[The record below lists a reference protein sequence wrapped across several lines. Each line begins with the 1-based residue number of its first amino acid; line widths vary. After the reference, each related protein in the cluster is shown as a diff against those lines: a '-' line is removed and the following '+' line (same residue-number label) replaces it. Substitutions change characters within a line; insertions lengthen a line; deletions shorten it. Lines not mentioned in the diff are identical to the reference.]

1 MKPLLAILFALCM
14 QGAQAQ
20 TYPAKPVKVIVPY
33 PAGAVGDIMIRIVGE
48 RLNAILGQA
57 FVIENRA
64 GGGGLAATEA
74 VANAAPDGYTLLFN
88 GPNHVT
94 NLGLYKKVPYDP
106 VADFIPIVIVGTS
119 QTVFVAHATT
129 GFKSLQQF
137 IDAAKAKPMDLNYAS
152 SGSGTGTHLS
162 MEMLMRA
169 TGVKLTHVPFR
180 GGTPAAT
187 AIVSG
192 QVHVGFTTPPLVKG
206 FVADGRLVPLAVGG
220 SKRLSAF
227 PDVPSLGDLGLLNYD
242 VEVWFGLLGP
252 KAIPQAAVDT
262 LSREVRRILAEPGM
276 AEKFDTLGFTIVGST
291 PAEFDGFIKRET
303 QRWPKIIRELGIEAG

>member
-1 MKPLLAILFALCM
+1 MKSLLAILFALCM

-20 TYPAKPVKVIVPY
+20 SYPAKPVKVIVPY

-192 QVHVGFTTPPLVKG
+192 QVHVGFTTPPLVKS

-220 SKRLSAF
+220 SKRLAAF
-227 PDVPSLGDLGLLNYD
+227 PDVPSLADLGLLNYD

-252 KAIPQAAVDT
+252 KATPQAAVDT

-291 PAEFDGFIKRET
+291 PAEFDAFLKREA